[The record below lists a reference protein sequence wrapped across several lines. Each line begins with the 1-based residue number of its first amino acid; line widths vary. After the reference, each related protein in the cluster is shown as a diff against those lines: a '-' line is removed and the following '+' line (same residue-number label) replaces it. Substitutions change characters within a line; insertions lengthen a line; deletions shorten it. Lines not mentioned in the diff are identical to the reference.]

1 MALALAHEYEAERGE
16 RARDVTPVQQQLEAP
31 QASAPRGW
39 SQQFAAAGGNG
50 HSGDQNRRQSSQR
63 RAATCPATGTTAA
76 ATDAA

>member
-1 MALALAHEYEAERGE
+1 MALAHEYEAERGE
-16 RARDVTPVQQQLEAP
+16 RARDVTPVQQQLEPP

-50 HSGDQNRRQSSQR
+50 HSGDPEPEPEQPEEPPTPRPSD
-63 RAATCPATGTTAA
+63 PAAA